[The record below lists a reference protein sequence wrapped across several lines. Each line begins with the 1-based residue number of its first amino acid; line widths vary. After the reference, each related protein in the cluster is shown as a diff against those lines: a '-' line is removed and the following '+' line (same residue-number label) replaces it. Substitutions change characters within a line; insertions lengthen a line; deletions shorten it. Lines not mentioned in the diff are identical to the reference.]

1 MKLLHPKVAS
11 SSYQTTC
18 QPHCYHL
25 HLYLNCICICIYSWI
40 WISICIC
47 GKACLANPCTLRQH
61 LQAINQL
68 VTLHV
73 IIWHQTWLFTEM
85 HATTLHY
92 IAQQCKLLHY
102 ITFRRTILCCIAYQC
117 SALHFDALLHC
128 ISTMKCTEVQPAEYF
143 HLILQSASIPSF
155 RISLLCKLDWI
166 LCLIYLLTKSYIWLD
181 HDDVWSRSPD
191 ERDKKDG
198 EWKLFWYYL
207 KMNIGLGLR

>member
-68 VTLHV
+68 VTLHI

-92 IAQQCKLLHY
+92 IAQQCKALHY
-102 ITFRRTILCCIAYQC
+102 ITFRRTILYCIAISVHCIAFQC
-117 SALHFDALLHC
+117 TTALHIYNEMHWSAASRIFSLDSAICLHPLIPHILAL
-128 ISTMKCTEVQPAEYF
+128 QA
-143 HLILQSASIPSF
+143 
-155 RISLLCKLDWI
+155 
-166 LCLIYLLTKSYIWLD
+166 WLD
-181 HDDVWSRSPD
+181 PMPEIFVDYISYLAWS
-191 ERDKKDG
+191 
-198 EWKLFWYYL
+198 WWCVV
-207 KMNIGLGLR
+207 